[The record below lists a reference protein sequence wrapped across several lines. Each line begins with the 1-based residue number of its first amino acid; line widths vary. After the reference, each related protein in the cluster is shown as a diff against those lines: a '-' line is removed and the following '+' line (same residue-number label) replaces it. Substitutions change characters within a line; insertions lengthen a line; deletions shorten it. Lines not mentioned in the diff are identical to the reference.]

1 MSLCDHEE
9 ADTRLIVHIGD
20 ALTKGWSTCLV
31 RTVDT
36 DVVVIL
42 IGKFFHFKTLNSAA
56 NIWVAF
62 GSGKNFSFWHVNTIC
77 HNLGRQKSQALPFF
91 HSFTG
96 CDTTSSFFRKGRK
109 LAWEA
114 WNSFPEVTG
123 AFVFDPFTP
132 IEAESPNFILLQ
144 RFTILLYNKHSSA
157 ELVNE
162 ARQELFCR
170 ENKSMENIPPTS
182 NALLQHIKRAA
193 YQASIWVSSDQSEQR
208 RPSPKSWGWTW
219 EEQSKKWIPVWITQ
233 AIASTACLE
242 LVKCACKSVKGC
254 GSRCTCKKANWSC
267 TELCKCNCLK

>member
-1 MSLCDHEE
+1 MPTNWRKFLRDENNKQELFEFLADKIVAYNYPEEKEVFVTKGQEVLANKVTSQMSLCDHEE
-9 ADTRLIVHIGD
+9 AVTRLIVHIGD

-62 GSGKNFSFWHVNTIC
+62 
-77 HNLGRQKSQALPFF
+77 
-91 HSFTG
+91 
-96 CDTTSSFFRKGRK
+96 
-109 LAWEA
+109 
-114 WNSFPEVTG
+114 
-123 AFVFDPFTP
+123 VFDPFTP
-132 IEAESPNFILLQ
+132 IESESPNFILLQ